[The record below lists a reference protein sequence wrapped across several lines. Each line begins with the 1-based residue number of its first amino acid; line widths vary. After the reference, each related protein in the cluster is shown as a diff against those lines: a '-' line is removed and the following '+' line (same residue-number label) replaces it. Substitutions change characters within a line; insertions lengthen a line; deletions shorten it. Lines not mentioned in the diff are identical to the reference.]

1 MPNPVLTASEVSKRF
16 GPVQALRGVDFHV
29 DAGEVHA
36 LLGINGAG
44 KSTFIKILSGIIQK
58 DGGTIRIAG
67 RDVHFRTPDDALRAG
82 IATVQQHPELVPDM
96 TGLDNI
102 FLGRETARA
111 GLFGRIDRAALDERA
126 RALTA
131 RFAVPIDLDQE
142 VGRMSA
148 VEREAV
154 AILQALAGDGI
165 QVLILDEP
173 TSTLT
178 EVEREDLFVLM
189 NQLKSRGIAIIYIT
203 HQLEEVFAIADSFSV
218 FRGGTCVARMTVA
231 EARETRVSLAE
242 LMLGEAVGDI
252 FPPRSYTRSDTR
264 SDTRADTVLEVTGLS
279 LSDEFQDISF
289 AAHRGEILGIFG
301 LVGSGCDALSK
312 AIFGAMPPEQG
323 QIRLA
328 GKAVAPKTPRQAL
341 DAGIFLVPGDRRT
354 EGLALTRPALFNVPL
369 ANLRRA
375 AGGNWGLRGRR
386 LRQDAQEL
394 TRQVALHPP
403 SLTTPASGFS
413 GGNQQKIVL
422 AKGLYSQALV
432 YIFVEPTVGVD
443 IGARAKI
450 YALMRELSR
459 DAAVIV
465 ISSDCDEVD
474 GVADR
479 TLALHKGRLVAP
491 GAVRFSRD
499 ELLMAGIMGEVA
511 A

>member
-58 DGGTIRIAG
+58 DGGTIRIDG
-67 RDVHFRTPDDALRAG
+67 RDVHFRTPEDALRAG

-102 FLGRETARA
+102 FLGRETARR
-111 GLFGRIDRAALDERA
+111 GLFGRVDRAALDERA

-131 RFAVPIDLDQE
+131 RFAVPIDLGQE

-154 AILQALAGDGI
+154 AILQALASDGI

-178 EVEREDLFVLM
+178 EVEREDLFRLM

-218 FRGGTCVARMTVA
+218 FRGGTCVARMTVS
-231 EARETRVSLAE
+231 EARQTRVSLAE

-252 FPPRSYTRSDTR
+252 FPPK
-264 SDTRADTVLEVTGLS
+264 SDTRADAVLEVDGLS
-279 LSDEFQDISF
+279 LTDEFHDVSF
-289 AAHRGEILGIFG
+289 TAHRGEILGIFG
-301 LVGSGCDALSK
+301 LVGSGCDELSK

-323 QIRLA
+323 RMRLA
-328 GKAVAPKTPRQAL
+328 GKPIAPKTPRQAL

-354 EGLALTRPALFNVPL
+354 EGLALTRSALFNVPL

-375 AGGNWGLRGRR
+375 AGGKWGLRGRR

-450 YALMRELSR
+450 YGLMRELSR

-465 ISSDCDEVD
+465 ISSDCDEVH

-479 TLALHKGRLVAP
+479 SLALHKGKLVAP
-491 GAVRFSRD
+491 GDARFSRD